1 MPRVPARGDIYH
13 IDLDPT
19 TGKEQRGRRF
29 VFILSPAEHNKRGLA
44 IVLPISQGITLARST
59 GFASSLTGTGL
70 RTQGVIICDQP
81 RTLDVGARSGRYIES
96 VPDYVALDVLSRIA
110 PLLT

>member
-1 MPRVPARGDIYH
+1 MPRVAARGDIYH

-19 TGKEQRGRRF
+19 KGREQRGKRPVF
-29 VFILSPAEHNKRGLA
+29 VLSPAEHNKRGLA

-70 RTQGVIICDQP
+70 DTQGVILCDQP
-81 RTLDVGARSGRYIES
+81 RTLDIGARGGRYAES
-96 VPDYVALDVLSRIA
+96 VPDYVTLDVLSRIG
-110 PLLT
+110 PLVT